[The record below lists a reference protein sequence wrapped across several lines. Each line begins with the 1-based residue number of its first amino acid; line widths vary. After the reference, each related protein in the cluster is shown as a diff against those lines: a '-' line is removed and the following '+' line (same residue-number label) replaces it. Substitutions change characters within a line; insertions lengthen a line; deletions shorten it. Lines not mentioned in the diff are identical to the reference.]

1 MVFST
6 TVIKVTENQIT
17 RSTRFSFSQWMRRQA
32 EISRSFSYS
41 PPAPIQ
47 MPWDAL
53 GKKALYPLAIGLVI
67 YSVAV
72 LGVNGSITDDFSTVY
87 NALRRFIDGVP
98 VYNETY
104 YFVDP
109 HYLYNP
115 GATVLLSPIALG
127 TNFAFQRLMFIIANA
142 ASIIAALG
150 LLTRLFGYSLK
161 SALFPLVITVAFLT
175 EAVRN
180 TLVFS
185 NINGILLLAFVA
197 FLRLSLDNRRW
208 WAGIIIGLAI
218 LVKPVFLP
226 VLFIPLV
233 LLHWQTLCAALG
245 IPFLA
250 NLVGWFLVPDASEYL
265 TRTAPYL
272 KEVRDYANSS
282 LRGMAVYFDVPQWAS
297 VFFFLLFTGLV
308 IAGLLFLLPWR
319 AKEPLLWI
327 ISTASLLLLAGF
339 FLSSLGQMYYSMTL
353 FPLLFTVLLARSPMH
368 TWTAWI
374 GALLVLAPFDW
385 TSSYWPVVGPWIN
398 TFQATF
404 GWGLLIIA
412 ISVSAIAWR
421 GTSADNAI
429 TVQTSAA

>member
-1 MVFST
+1 M
-6 TVIKVTENQIT
+6 TENQIT
-17 RSTRFSFSQWMRRQA
+17 RSTRFSFPQWLRRQA

-41 PPAPIQ
+41 QPALAQ
-47 MPWDAL
+47 TPWDSA

-87 NALRRFIDGVP
+87 NALRRFLDGVP

-127 TNFAFQRLMFIIANA
+127 THFAFQRLVFIIANA
-142 ASIIAALG
+142 AAIIAALA

-161 SALFPLVITVAFLT
+161 SAVFPLVIALAFLT

-180 TLVFS
+180 TLIFS
-185 NINGILLLAFVA
+185 NINGVLLLAFVA
-197 FLRLSLDNRRW
+197 FLRLTLDNRRW

-218 LVKPVFLP
+218 VVKPVFLP

-245 IPFLA
+245 IPIVT
-250 NLVGWFLVPDASEYL
+250 NIVGWFLVPGASEYL
-265 TRTAPYL
+265 SRTAPYL

-282 LRGMAVYFDVPQWAS
+282 LRGMAVYFGAPTWVSA
-297 VFFFLLFTGLV
+297 FFFVLFAGLV
-308 IAGLLFLLPWR
+308 IAGILFLLQWR
-319 AKEPLLWI
+319 SKEPLLWI
-327 ISTASLLLLAGF
+327 TSTASLLLLAGF

-353 FPLLFTVLLARSPMH
+353 FPLLFTVLLSRSPMH

-385 TSSYWPVVGPWIN
+385 TSSYWPVVGPWLT

-412 ISVSAIAWR
+412 ISVSAMAWR
-421 GTSADNAI
+421 QADVNNA
-429 TVQTSAA
+429 AALNPSTA

>member
-1 MVFST
+1 M
-6 TVIKVTENQIT
+6 TENQIT
-17 RSTRFSFSQWMRRQA
+17 RSTRFSFPQWLRRQA

-41 PPAPIQ
+41 QPALAQ
-47 MPWDAL
+47 TPWDSA

-87 NALRRFIDGVP
+87 NALRRFLDGVP

-127 TNFAFQRLMFIIANA
+127 THFAFQRLVFIIANA
-142 ASIIAALG
+142 AAIIAALA

-161 SALFPLVITVAFLT
+161 SAVFPLVIALAFLT

-180 TLVFS
+180 TLIFS
-185 NINGILLLAFVA
+185 NINGVLLLAFVA
-197 FLRLSLDNRRW
+197 FLRLTLDNRRW

-218 LVKPVFLP
+218 VVKPVFLP

-245 IPFLA
+245 IPIVT
-250 NLVGWFLVPDASEYL
+250 NIVGWFLVPGASEYL
-265 TRTAPYL
+265 SRTAPYL

-282 LRGMAVYFDVPQWAS
+282 LRGMAVYFGAPTWVSA
-297 VFFFLLFTGLV
+297 FFFVLFAGLV
-308 IAGLLFLLPWR
+308 IVGILFLLQWR
-319 AKEPLLWI
+319 SKEPLLWI
-327 ISTASLLLLAGF
+327 TSTASLLLLAGF

-353 FPLLFTVLLARSPMH
+353 FPLLFTVLLSRSPMH

-385 TSSYWPVVGPWIN
+385 TSSYWPVVGPWLT

-412 ISVSAIAWR
+412 ISVSAMAWR
-421 GTSADNAI
+421 QADVNNA
-429 TVQTSAA
+429 AALKPSTA

>member
-1 MVFST
+1 M
-6 TVIKVTENQIT
+6 TENQIT
-17 RSTRFSFSQWMRRQA
+17 RSTRFSFPQWLRRQA

-41 PPAPIQ
+41 QPALAQ
-47 MPWDAL
+47 TPWDSA

-87 NALRRFIDGVP
+87 NALRRFLDGVP

-127 TNFAFQRLMFIIANA
+127 THFAFQRLVFIIANA
-142 ASIIAALG
+142 AAIIAALA

-161 SALFPLVITVAFLT
+161 SAVFPLVIALAFLT

-180 TLVFS
+180 TLIFS
-185 NINGILLLAFVA
+185 NINGVLLLAFVA
-197 FLRLSLDNRRW
+197 FLRLTLDNRRW

-218 LVKPVFLP
+218 VVKPVFLP

-245 IPFLA
+245 IPIVT
-250 NLVGWFLVPDASEYL
+250 NIVGWFLVPGASEYL
-265 TRTAPYL
+265 SRTAPYL

-282 LRGMAVYFDVPQWAS
+282 LRGMAVYFGAPTWVSA
-297 VFFFLLFTGLV
+297 FFFVLFAGLV
-308 IAGLLFLLPWR
+308 IAGILFLLQWR
-319 AKEPLLWI
+319 SKEPLLWI
-327 ISTASLLLLAGF
+327 TSTASLLLLAGF

-353 FPLLFTVLLARSPMH
+353 FPLLFTVLLSRSPMH

-385 TSSYWPVVGPWIN
+385 TSSYWPVVGPWLT

-412 ISVSAIAWR
+412 ISVSAMAWR
-421 GTSADNAI
+421 QADVNNA
-429 TVQTSAA
+429 AALKPSTA

>member
-1 MVFST
+1 M
-6 TVIKVTENQIT
+6 TENQIT
-17 RSTRFSFSQWMRRQA
+17 RSTRFSFPQWLRRQA

-41 PPAPIQ
+41 QPALART
-47 MPWDAL
+47 PWDGA

-87 NALRRFIDGVP
+87 NALRRFLDGVP

-127 TNFAFQRLMFIIANA
+127 THFAFQRLVFIIANA
-142 ASIIAALG
+142 AAIIAALA

-161 SALFPLVITVAFLT
+161 SAVFPLVVALAFLT

-180 TLVFS
+180 TLIFS
-185 NINGILLLAFVA
+185 NINGVLLLAFVA
-197 FLRLSLDNRRW
+197 FLRLTLDNRRW
-208 WAGIIIGLAI
+208 WAGVIIGLAI
-218 LVKPVFLP
+218 VVKPVFLP

-245 IPFLA
+245 IPIVT
-250 NLVGWFLVPDASEYL
+250 NIVGWFLVPGASEYL
-265 TRTAPYL
+265 SRTAPYL

-282 LRGMAVYFDVPQWAS
+282 LRGMAVYFGAPAWVSA
-297 VFFFLLFTGLV
+297 FFFVLFAGLV
-308 IAGLLFLLPWR
+308 IAGILFLLHWR
-319 AKEPLLWI
+319 SKEPLLWI
-327 ISTASLLLLAGF
+327 TSTASLLLLAGF

-353 FPLLFTVLLARSPMH
+353 FPLLFTVLLSRSPMH

-374 GALLVLAPFDW
+374 GALLALAPFDW
-385 TSSYWPVVGPWIN
+385 TSSYWPVVGPWLT

-412 ISVSAIAWR
+412 ISVSAMAWR
-421 GTSADNAI
+421 QADVNNA
-429 TVQTSAA
+429 AALKPSTA

>member
-1 MVFST
+1 M
-6 TVIKVTENQIT
+6 TENQIT
-17 RSTRFSFSQWMRRQA
+17 RSTRFSFPQWLRRQA

-41 PPAPIQ
+41 QPAPART
-47 MPWDAL
+47 PWDSA

-87 NALRRFIDGVP
+87 NALRRFLDGVP

-127 TNFAFQRLMFIIANA
+127 THFAFQRLVFIIANA
-142 ASIIAALG
+142 AAIIAALA
-150 LLTRLFGYSLK
+150 LLTRIFGYSLK
-161 SALFPLVITVAFLT
+161 SAVFPLVIALAFLT

-180 TLVFS
+180 TLIFS
-185 NINGILLLAFVA
+185 NINGVLLLAFVA
-197 FLRLSLDNRRW
+197 FLRLTLDNRRW

-218 LVKPVFLP
+218 VVKPVFLP

-245 IPFLA
+245 IPIAA
-250 NLVGWFLVPDASEYL
+250 NVIGWFLVPGASDYL
-265 TRTAPYL
+265 SRTAPYL

-282 LRGMAVYFDVPQWAS
+282 LRGMAVYFGAPTWFS
-297 VFFFLLFTGLV
+297 TFFFLLFAGLV
-308 IAGLLFLLPWR
+308 IAGLLFLLQWR
-319 AKEPLLWI
+319 SKEPLLWI

-353 FPLLFTVLLARSPMH
+353 FPLLFTVLLSRSPMH

-385 TSSYWPVVGPWIN
+385 TSSYWPVVGPWLT

-412 ISVSAIAWR
+412 ISVSAMAWR
-421 GTSADNAI
+421 QEDVNNA
-429 TVQTSAA
+429 AALKPSTA

>member
-1 MVFST
+1 M
-6 TVIKVTENQIT
+6 TENQIT
-17 RSTRFSFSQWMRRQA
+17 RGTRFSFPQWLRRQA

-41 PPAPIQ
+41 QPAPART
-47 MPWDAL
+47 PWDSS

-87 NALRRFIDGVP
+87 NALRRFLDGVP

-127 TNFAFQRLMFIIANA
+127 THFAFQRLVFIIANA
-142 ASIIAALG
+142 AAIIAALA

-161 SALFPLVITVAFLT
+161 SAVFPLVIALAFLT

-180 TLVFS
+180 TLIFS
-185 NINGILLLAFVA
+185 NINGVLLLAFVA
-197 FLRLSLDNRRW
+197 FLRLTLDNRRL

-218 LVKPVFLP
+218 VVKPVFLP

-245 IPFLA
+245 IPIAA
-250 NLVGWFLVPDASEYL
+250 NIIGWFLVPGASEYL
-265 TRTAPYL
+265 SRTAPYL

-282 LRGMAVYFDVPQWAS
+282 LRGMAVYFGAPTWFS
-297 VFFFLLFTGLV
+297 TFFFLLFAGLV
-308 IAGLLFLLPWR
+308 IAGLLFLLQWR
-319 AKEPLLWI
+319 SKEPLLWI

-353 FPLLFTVLLARSPMH
+353 FPLLFTILLSRSPMH

-385 TSSYWPVVGPWIN
+385 TSSYWPVVGPWIT

-412 ISVSAIAWR
+412 ISVSAMAWR
-421 GTSADNAI
+421 QADVNNA
-429 TVQTSAA
+429 AALKPSTA

>member
-1 MVFST
+1 M
-6 TVIKVTENQIT
+6 TENQIT
-17 RSTRFSFSQWMRRQA
+17 RSTRFSFPQWLRRQA

-41 PPAPIQ
+41 QPALAQ
-47 MPWDAL
+47 TPWDSA

-87 NALRRFIDGVP
+87 NALRRFLDGVP

-127 TNFAFQRLMFIIANA
+127 THFAFQRLVFIIANA
-142 ASIIAALG
+142 AAIIAALA

-161 SALFPLVITVAFLT
+161 SAVFPLVIALAFLT

-180 TLVFS
+180 TLIFS
-185 NINGILLLAFVA
+185 NINGVLLLAFVA
-197 FLRLSLDNRRW
+197 FLRLTLDNRRW

-218 LVKPVFLP
+218 VVKPVFLP

-245 IPFLA
+245 IPIVT
-250 NLVGWFLVPDASEYL
+250 NIVGWFLVPGASEYL
-265 TRTAPYL
+265 SRTAPYL

-282 LRGMAVYFDVPQWAS
+282 LRGMAVYFGAPTWVSA
-297 VFFFLLFTGLV
+297 FFFVLFAGLV
-308 IAGLLFLLPWR
+308 IAGILFLLQWR
-319 AKEPLLWI
+319 SKEPLLWI
-327 ISTASLLLLAGF
+327 TSTASLLLLAGF

-353 FPLLFTVLLARSPMH
+353 FPLLFTVLLSRSPMH

-385 TSSYWPVVGPWIN
+385 TSSYWPVVGPWLT

-412 ISVSAIAWR
+412 ISVSAMAWR
-421 GTSADNAI
+421 QEDVNNA
-429 TVQTSAA
+429 AALNPSTA